1 MWAGGWRPCRS
12 PVREAAELPGLGGR
26 RRRMA
31 GGGVIDRDQGQ
42 AQVAYFLEQSVQR
55 RLVGDRAFD
64 GGDAVAAA
72 GEGQPVEPGGPP
84 DVEVSLNADLVPSR
98 VLMAA
103 GRCLVHDRKL

>member
-1 MWAGGWRPCRS
+1 
-12 PVREAAELPGLGGR
+12 
-26 RRRMA
+26 MA

-84 DVEVSLNADLVPSR
+84 DVEVPLNADLVPSR
-98 VLMAA
+98 DLMAA
-103 GRCLVHDRKL
+103 GRHRAHGAPCPVARLAGSPPGVADVPGSDRKL